1 MHMDAEVTSYINLPV
16 YTQGGQFVGVVSNVL
31 LDLPKR
37 RIGSLLLTRVSK
49 KLVESGM
56 DVAIP
61 YRWVAARGDIL
72 LLNHF
77 PERVVAADEELDDQE
92 VPVLA

>member
-1 MHMDAEVTSYINLPV
+1 MDAEVTSFINLPV
-16 YTQGGQFVGVVSNVL
+16 YTNQGQFVGVVSNVL

-49 KLVESGM
+49 KLVENGM

-72 LLNHF
+72 LLSHF
-77 PERVVAADEELDDQE
+77 PEQVVAAEDRDEEMTIT
-92 VPVLA
+92 A

>member
-1 MHMDAEVTSYINLPV
+1 MDAEVTSYINLPV
-16 YTQGGQFVGVVSNVL
+16 YTGKGQFVGVVSNVL

-37 RIGSLLLTRVSK
+37 RIGSLLLTRTSK
-49 KLVESGM
+49 KLVEGGM

-77 PERVVAADEELDDQE
+77 PEKVVAAESGEELAE
-92 VPVLA
+92 VPVVA

>member
-16 YTQGGQFVGVVSNVL
+16 YTGKGQFVGVVSNVL
-31 LDLPKR
+31 LDLPRR
-37 RIGSLLLTRVSK
+37 RIGSLLLTRTSK
-49 KLVESGM
+49 KLVEGGM

-72 LLNHF
+72 LLNNF
-77 PERVVAADEELDDQE
+77 PERVVAAEEAVHDEELH
-92 VPVLA
+92 VVA